1 MFLEAGVT
9 KMKENKNITK
19 NVIRIIFYTI
29 FGGFMLWNVYSS
41 ETDKTKKEI
50 PYTEFINKI
59 KKGEFKKIEE
69 KGTQL
74 YATEKDVVYYAEK
87 LTDRAG
93 QDSNFVNAV
102 NSSNAEVKAE
112 KVEEGI
118 NFLSLFFNLIQ
129 IGLIFYFFSR
139 STGKVFGSTGNKIN
153 SEKVETKFS
162 DVAGIDEVKE
172 ELMEVVDFLKTPERF
187 LQTGARAPKGVLLL
201 GNPGTG
207 KTLLA
212 KAVAGES
219 NANFFTMSGSEFVE
233 MYVGVGAARVRD
245 LFKKAKADSP
255 SIIFIDEIDAV
266 GGKRSSGPNR
276 SDSEREQTLNQLLVE
291 MDGFDT
297 DSKVIVMAATNR
309 EDMLDSALLRAG
321 RFDRKINVT
330 PPDLKGRTEI
340 LAIHSKNKK
349 LSSDVSLE
357 AIAKITAGFVGA
369 DLANLVNEAAILA
382 SRKNS
387 SEITMEDFDD
397 AIDKI
402 GLGLGKKG
410 RIIKPQEKK
419 LLAYHEAGHALMAE
433 LLEDADPVHKVTIVS
448 RGSAGGF
455 MMPLPEEKL
464 VTTSKELIAQI
475 KVLFGGRASEEIVFN
490 DISTG
495 AYSDI
500 KKATEIARTYIEKV
514 GMNNNIGPVNIENEN
529 YYSSDIT
536 MREVDLEIREML
548 GKEYKQTIEI
558 LKENREKLD
567 KIAELLVEKETIT
580 GEEVRKI
587 VNSERKEEK
596 IEQGNI

>member
-1 MFLEAGVT
+1 
-9 KMKENKNITK
+9 MKENKNITK
-19 NVIRIIFYTI
+19 NIIRIIFYTI
-29 FGGFMLWNVYSS
+29 VGGFMLWNVYSS
-41 ETDKTKKEI
+41 ETAKTNKEI

-139 STGKVFGSTGNKIN
+139 STWKVFGSTGNKIN

-297 DSKVIVMAATNR
+297 DSKVIVIAATNR

-548 GKEYKQTIEI
+548 GKEYRQTIEI

>member
-1 MFLEAGVT
+1 
-9 KMKENKNITK
+9 MKENKNITK
-19 NVIRIIFYTI
+19 NIIRIIFYTI
-29 FGGFMLWNVYSS
+29 VGGFMLWNVYSS
-41 ETDKTKKEI
+41 ETAKTNKEI

-118 NFLSLFFNLIQ
+118 NFLSLFLNLIQ

-139 STGKVFGSTGNKIN
+139 TTGKVFGSSGNKIN

-187 LQTGARAPKGVLLL
+187 LQTGAHAPKGVLLL

-233 MYVGVGAARVRD
+233 MYVGVGASRVRD

-382 SRKNS
+382 SRKNAT
-387 SEITMEDFDD
+387 EITMKDFDD

-433 LLEDADPVHKVTIVS
+433 LLEDADPVHKVTIIS

-464 VTTSKELIAQI
+464 VTASRELIAQI
-475 KVLFGGRASEEIVFN
+475 KVLFGGRAAEEIVFN

-500 KKATEIARTYIEKV
+500 KRATEIARTYIEKV
-514 GMNNNIGPVNIENEN
+514 GMNKNIGPVNIENEN

-536 MREVDLEIREML
+536 MREVDLEIRKML
-548 GKEYKQTIEI
+548 GNEYKQTMEI
-558 LKENREKLD
+558 LKENRDKLD
-567 KIAELLVEKETIT
+567 KIAELLMGKETIT
-580 GEEVRKI
+580 GKEVREI
-587 VNSERKEEK
+587 VNLERKEEE